1 MSRKG
6 TFFNLDD
13 VLNVENYNILPE
25 QESSQFHYTDSK
37 GPFAMN
43 WHTTKEYQSGR
54 APKTLRHENFLKNQT
69 RLWRPAHNVANL
81 TEAFGLFVIDDILN
95 SMVDY
100 TNANTEFFRL
110 TFKEVIEQS
119 GK

>member
-54 APKTLRHENFLKNQT
+54 APKTLRL
-69 RLWRPAHNVANL
+69 
-81 TEAFGLFVIDDILN
+81 
-95 SMVDY
+95 
-100 TNANTEFFRL
+100 
-110 TFKEVIEQS
+110 
-119 GK
+119 